1 MSIAEQWAYYLAY
14 LTDKSKR
21 SIINEIVEMEEGI
34 AMASSVLRKVSK
46 DEEERARIM
55 RDEKIELD
63 YQSYLASAWKSG
75 KQEERDYVLELI
87 AQGLTAEEI
96 KQRLES

>member
-1 MSIAEQWAYYLAY
+1 MSHPERWAVYFAY

-21 SIINEIVEMEEGI
+21 CTINEIVKLEEGI
-34 AMASSVLRKVSK
+34 AMASEVLMTISR

-63 YQSYLASAWKSG
+63 FQ
-75 KQEERDYVLELI
+75 
-87 AQGLTAEEI
+87 AEI
-96 KQRLES
+96 PT